1 MKNQV
6 ELALGGNP
14 GITPDES
21 DPFVEVLRQYIF
33 DKKKKQIDLQTKIKD
48 KLRGDFVTDQNIA
61 IGYIRAVLPES
72 PENLKFYSE
81 LYIRYL
87 SKKLKF
93 TPEEIQSDL
102 KKARGNSIR
111 FKIGRFISE

>member
-14 GITPDES
+14 GITPNES
-21 DPFVEVLRQYIF
+21 DPFVEVLRQYVI
-33 DKKKKQIDLQTKIKD
+33 DKKTKQLELQSKIKD

-61 IGYIRAVLPES
+61 IGYIRAVLPQS

-81 LYIRYL
+81 LYVRYL

-93 TPEEIQSDL
+93 TPEGIQSDL
-102 KKARGNSIR
+102 KKARGNRIR
-111 FKIGRFISE
+111 VKIGRFISE